1 MDSGH
6 ISLDPRL
13 HGGQSV
19 DVAAPAAAAV
29 PNPDYSPVMVRRRYY
44 QDRIMLDRD
53 ASNFKY
59 EDDKIKVRKNQIRLK
74 STTLQP
80 PPPPP
85 PPNLWGNAQRYK
97 GSLENMLEAEQE
109 EQQQQQ
115 SGRSRAGMMV
125 KDFLSRNSRRRRRGR
140 MFSLPSRYWCAI
152 VYNKQTT

>member
-13 HGGQSV
+13 HGQSAG
-19 DVAAPAAAAV
+19 AALPAAAV

-53 ASNFKY
+53 ASKFKY

-80 PPPPP
+80 PQPPPAS
-85 PPNLWGNAQRYK
+85 NLWGNAQRYK

-109 EQQQQQ
+109 QQQGQRQQ

-125 KDFLSRNSRRRRRGR
+125 KDFLSGNSRRRRRGR
-140 MFSLPSRYWCAI
+140 MFSLPSR
-152 VYNKQTT
+152 

>member
-13 HGGQSV
+13 HGQSV
-19 DVAAPAAAAV
+19 DAAPPLAAV
-29 PNPDYSPVMVRRRYY
+29 PNPDYSPVMVRHRYY
-44 QDRIMLDRD
+44 QDRIMLDKD

-74 STTLQP
+74 STTLQ
-80 PPPPP
+80 PPP

-140 MFSLPSRYWCAI
+140 MFSLPSR
-152 VYNKQTT
+152 